1 MDRCVYFSDQFF
13 SYGRTEIF
21 NESQE
26 KVGELDLK
34 SAFTSSMSVENDQ
47 GEILVTG
54 SFPFLSGKWVIK
66 KADET
71 EVGRVGAYFTF
82 FTKRYYYQNDN
93 ERFEIESPAFSRE
106 YTVLN
111 ESKEEVATFR
121 KVSGI
126 FQTAAFELKNLSGSL
141 LTEELIAV
149 VMGVNEIEKRRRNA
163 ANASNG

>member
-1 MDRCVYFSDQFF
+1 MDQCVYFSDQFF
-13 SYGRTEIF
+13 SHGRTEIL

-26 KVGELDLK
+26 RVGELDLK
-34 SAFTSSMSVENDQ
+34 SAFTSSMSVENDR
-47 GEILVTG
+47 GEVLVTG

-71 EVGRVGAYFTF
+71 EIGRVAASFSL
-82 FTKRYYYQNDN
+82 FTKRYYYQNDH

-111 ESKEEVATFR
+111 ETKEEVATFK
-121 KVSGI
+121 KVNGI
-126 FQTAAFELKNLSGSL
+126 FQAGAFELKNLSGSL

-163 ANASNG
+163 ANS